1 MNFVFFFKT
10 NKKYIDAMIYYCI
23 FSSLFNLILLKKIN
37 INLIVLLRVNMSPVN
52 CLFDVSPF

>member
-1 MNFVFFFKT
+1 
-10 NKKYIDAMIYYCI
+10 MIYYCI